1 MQYRMW
7 MIPVAVLC
15 ALLLV
20 AGCRNTAAKGNS
32 ESNACSG
39 DNTKPENK
47 PPENKAPENTEPEID
62 PETGEVC
69 LLPPTAQP
77 DDLGGLLKVGET
89 APEITLTD
97 TRTGKDVKLSEMKG
111 RTVLLFFWASW
122 CPTCKMACRTNGSL
136 WKMMKVIDESPESN
150 VMILGIGTGSDDN
163 ADSQKAFLDSNECT
177 WTSTFDAGNKVEEKY
192 GVLGVPTAVV
202 VGSDGKILTF
212 GRYERDWRDRL
223 LEYLKQECVQKPE
236 GK

>member
-1 MQYRMW
+1 MQYRLW
-7 MIPVAVLC
+7 LIPVAVLC
-15 ALLLV
+15 VLFLV
-20 AGCRNTAAKGNS
+20 AGCRNTKAKGNS

-39 DNTKPENK
+39 EVTKPENK
-47 PPENKAPENTEPEID
+47 PPENKAPENKEPEID

-69 LLPPTAQP
+69 LLPPAALP

-89 APEITLTD
+89 PPEITLTD
-97 TRTGKDVKLSEMKG
+97 TRTGKEVKLSAMKG
-111 RTVLLFFWASW
+111 KTVLLFFWASW
-122 CPTCKMACRTNGSL
+122 CPTCKMACRKNGSL
-136 WKMMKVIDESPESN
+136 WKMMKVIDESPDSN